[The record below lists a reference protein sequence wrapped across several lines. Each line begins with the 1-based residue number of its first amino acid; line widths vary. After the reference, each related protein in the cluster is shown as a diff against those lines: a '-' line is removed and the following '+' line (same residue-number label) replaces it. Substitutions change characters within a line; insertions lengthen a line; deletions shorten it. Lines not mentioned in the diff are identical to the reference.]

1 MMQTQDLYQVERIC
15 EQVVIIFCTTYTNPI
30 SYLPSIEQE
39 LSKINFS
46 GKIIFDLL
54 LSNGYSSNRFVEAD
68 VFEAKVNR
76 RSMKVIDFSK
86 LDDFLIGKT
95 HEFYKSHPYLVESN
109 SILLD
114 EEKYYLIHS

>member
-1 MMQTQDLYQVERIC
+1 MMQTQDLYQIEMIC
-15 EQVVIIFCTTYTNPI
+15 EQVVIIFCTTYKNPI

-68 VFEAKVNR
+68 VFEAQINR

-86 LDDFLIGKT
+86 LDDFLIEKT
-95 HEFYKSHPYLVESN
+95 HEFYKSHPYLLETN